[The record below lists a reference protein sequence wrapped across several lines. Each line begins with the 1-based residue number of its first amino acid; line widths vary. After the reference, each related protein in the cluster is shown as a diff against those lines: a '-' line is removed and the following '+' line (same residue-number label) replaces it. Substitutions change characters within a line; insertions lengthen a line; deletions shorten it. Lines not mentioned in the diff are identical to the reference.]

1 MVGDTSSIDRNLYLS
16 SPLSIQVVAPR
27 LQERRLYDAMQVVD
41 DAVHGRQVS
50 AKL

>member
-1 MVGDTSSIDRNLYLS
+1 VAGDRSAIDRNVYLG

-27 LQERRLYDAMQVVD
+27 LQERRLYDAMQVID
-41 DAVHGRQVS
+41 DAVHGRWGE